1 MCTTDVIYTGF
12 KYLRPEVI
20 GRLVPQFILH
30 PDSLLTQLRTDSIS
44 TLDRLSMYLCISPHR
59 LRLDF
64 PSTQTRLPIDSDSTP
79 IDSELTA
86 PSTQTGLPHRLSD
99 STLIESESTPIQC
112 KNQIPRR
119 IFLWV

>member
-79 IDSELTA
+79 IDSESI
-86 PSTQTGLPHRLSD
+86 PIEPDRLPVYVFYVYISLRN
-99 STLIESESTPIQC
+99 IYY
-112 KNQIPRR
+112 K
-119 IFLWV
+119 